1 MIILD
6 SAFFISDIK
15 NDLALCI
22 NGIRGIMNERD
33 LEGVYINEK

>member
-1 MIILD
+1 MSLF
-6 SAFFISDIK
+6 SFQTIK